1 MALALKKE
9 NMTVL
14 AINKRKKEIIVVSDS
29 RYSFDVVSMRGD
41 SSEKIFLDNGPKI
54 FKLNTKIVSSLN
66 EKMESSILYQGSI
79 GIAFAGN
86 VNFMQTYKSR
96 LEWVMEY
103 LQVSPLNKKRYS
115 DIIVDIAFEEYKDLY
130 ESTCDKYMD
139 DTDVCFF
146 IKNSETNDL
155 ESYLFSVVFEDGMEN
170 PEARKQLV
178 ANDISFYGSGKEWA
192 QTKFD
197 ILRQNRGLPG
207 NILQLMKMIVKDL
220 EKQSNSDV
228 GGDLQCGRLDES
240 GFEVVGVLDYDET
253 SFSAPFHYCF
263 GGTRMHENDKY
274 GSGVNVTRGFLEVY
288 NEKELEEK
296 NNEEFKRSMQSIFGE
311 NWSNDCNM
319 WDVQ

>member
-1 MALALKKE
+1 
-9 NMTVL
+9 MTVL
-14 AINKRKKEIIVVSDS
+14 AIHKRKKEIIVVSDS
-29 RYSFDVVSMRGD
+29 RYSFDVVSMKGD

-54 FKLNTKIVSSLN
+54 FKLNTKIDSPLN
-66 EKMESSILYQGSI
+66 EKKECSVLYQGSI

-86 VNFMQTYKSR
+86 VDFMLTYKSR

-103 LQVSPLNKKRYS
+103 LQVSTLNKKSFS
-115 DIIVDIAFEEYKDLY
+115 DIIVDVAFEEYKDLY

-155 ESYLFSVVFEDGMEN
+155 ESYLFSVVFEDEMDN
-170 PEARKQLV
+170 PETRKQLITESV
-178 ANDISFYGSGKEWA
+178 SFYGSGKEWA
-192 QTKFD
+192 QSKFD
-197 ILRQNRGLPG
+197 ILNKNRGLPS

-228 GGDLQCGRLDES
+228 GGDLQCGRLDEN

-253 SFSAPFHYCF
+253 SFSTPFHYCF
-263 GGTRMHENDKY
+263 GGTRMHEKDKY

-288 NEKELEEK
+288 NEKELQEK
-296 NNEEFKRSMQSIFGE
+296 NDEELKRCMESAFGK
-311 NWSNDCNM
+311 NWSNMSNM
-319 WDVQ
+319 WEEQ

>member
-1 MALALKKE
+1 M
-9 NMTVL
+9 
-14 AINKRKKEIIVVSDS
+14 
-29 RYSFDVVSMRGD
+29 
-41 SSEKIFLDNGPKI
+41 
-54 FKLNTKIVSSLN
+54 
-66 EKMESSILYQGSI
+66 
-79 GIAFAGN
+79 
-86 VNFMQTYKSR
+86 
-96 LEWVMEY
+96 
-103 LQVSPLNKKRYS
+103 
-115 DIIVDIAFEEYKDLY
+115 
-130 ESTCDKYMD
+130 
-139 DTDVCFF
+139 
-146 IKNSETNDL
+146 
-155 ESYLFSVVFEDGMEN
+155 
-170 PEARKQLV
+170 V

-253 SFSAPFHYCF
+253 SFSAPVHYCF

>member
-14 AINKRKKEIIVVSDS
+14 AIHKRKKEIIVVSDS
-29 RYSFDVVSMRGD
+29 RYSFDVVSMRGN

-86 VNFMQTYKSR
+86 VDFMLTYKSR

-139 DTDVCFF
+139 DTDVCLFV
-146 IKNSETNDL
+146 KNSTTNDL
-155 ESYLFSVVFEDGMEN
+155 ETYLFSVVFEDGMID
-170 PEARKQLV
+170 PEARKQLITER
-178 ANDISFYGSGKEWA
+178 ISFYGSGKEWA
-192 QTKFD
+192 QSKFD
-197 ILRQNRGLPG
+197 ILKQNHALPG
-207 NILQLMKMIVKDL
+207 NILQLMKIIVKDL
-220 EKQSNSDV
+220 ERQSDSDV
-228 GGDLQCGRLDES
+228 GGDLQCGKLDES

-253 SFSAPFHYCF
+253 SFNAPFHYCF

-288 NEKELEEK
+288 NDEELQKK
-296 NNEEFKRSMQSIFGE
+296 NDEEFERSMQSIFGK

-319 WDVQ
+319 SEVQ